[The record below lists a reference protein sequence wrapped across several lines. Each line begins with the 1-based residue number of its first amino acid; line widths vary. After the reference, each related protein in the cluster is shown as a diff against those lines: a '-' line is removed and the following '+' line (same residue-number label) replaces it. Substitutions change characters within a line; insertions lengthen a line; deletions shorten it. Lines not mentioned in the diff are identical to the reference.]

1 MRPQGRSE
9 RRAAYLLLL
18 MLILG
23 MQLGGALLPAPGPD
37 PLPCPEKVYVQLG
50 GDVSRPGVHAF
61 CSRPSLEDLMEAAEG
76 RRVDRGKDI
85 AGGEPVFA
93 AGERVSLLGEAG
105 REGFTRGDMPGFYRM
120 TLGIPLSL
128 NRESAAG
135 LSALPGIGPGLAGLI
150 VEERSRRGGF
160 RSLEELTTVRGIG
173 PRLFE
178 KMKPHLVL

>member
-1 MRPQGRSE
+1 
-9 RRAAYLLLL
+9 
-18 MLILG
+18 
-23 MQLGGALLPAPGPD
+23 
-37 PLPCPEKVYVQLG
+37 
-50 GDVSRPGVHAF
+50 
-61 CSRPSLEDLMEAAEG
+61 LEDLMEAAEG
-76 RRVDRGKDI
+76 RRVHRGKDI

-93 AGERVSLLGEAG
+93 TGERVFLHGEAG
-105 REGFTRGDMPGFYRM
+105 REGFTRGEMPGFYRM